1 MFITASVQPSVNI
14 IFVQGQVRNNSKFHQ
29 VTITPRIKDIVISVK
44 NKFLDSDYNIKALID

>member
-1 MFITASVQPSVNI
+1 MFITASVQSSLNM
-14 IFVQGQVRNNSKFHQ
+14 IFVLVQVRNNSKLHQ

>member
-1 MFITASVQPSVNI
+1 M
-14 IFVQGQVRNNSKFHQ
+14 IFVLVQVRNNSKLHQ